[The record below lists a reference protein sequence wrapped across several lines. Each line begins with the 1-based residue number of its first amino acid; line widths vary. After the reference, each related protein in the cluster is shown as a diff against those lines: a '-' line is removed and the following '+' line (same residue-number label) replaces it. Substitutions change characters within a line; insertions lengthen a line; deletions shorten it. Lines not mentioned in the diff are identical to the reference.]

1 MDPTTGAPDNADR
14 LRVMRYWLSG
24 TPNGVY
30 PFVQGEVPL
39 QQSITDQARL
49 AALKAIVDATYP
61 TGAPSFNQPEP
72 TLPFWRVTGQLAPG
86 PLLRGAGK
94 DTIAHVRV
102 LLSIS
107 SSPLAL
113 TFTVDP
119 TITEAAFR
127 ALVQSQFAVIAAAAS

>member
-1 MDPTTGAPDNADR
+1 
-14 LRVMRYWLSG
+14 
-24 TPNGVY
+24 VY

-39 QQSITDQARL
+39 QHQSPTRL
-49 AALKAIVDATYP
+49 GSLRSRRSWTPPYP

-113 TFTVDP
+113 LHFTVDP
-119 TITEAAFR
+119 TITGRVPR
-127 ALVQSQFAVIAAAAS
+127 ARAKSVRRS